1 MKTKDK
7 EVEKQLLL
15 LIAYQLANITM
26 IIGFIVILFLIAQRV
41 GIL

>member
-7 EVEKQLLL
+7 EVKKQLLL

-26 IIGFIVILFLIAQRV
+26 VIGFLVILFLMAQRI
-41 GIL
+41 GIF